1 MAGNIRIGVGG
12 WTFEPWR
19 GVFYPR
25 DVKQKDELAYA
36 SRHLTAIEI
45 NGTYY
50 STFKPDSWK
59 KWRDETPD
67 GFVFAV
73 KGSRFTTN
81 RRELAGAGES
91 LERYFGQGV
100 AELGERL
107 GPILWQ
113 LPHTKKFDAADLE
126 GFFSLLPKE
135 LNGITLRHA
144 LEPRHDSFCNPAYP
158 ALLRKHGIANV
169 YARHNQLSGDRR
181 PFDRLR
187 LRPPADRRGQR
198 RDRLSASRARRLG
211 RAPEDLVR
219 RRRAG
224 RPAARRQGLRRPED
238 AARRV
243 RLHHPRGQDPGA
255 GGRHGADRAGGLM
268 AERRPPPPEPGDPP
282 RSGWAEAFA
291 AAPAPMTDEDKEWLE
306 ASLNDD
312 EAWTA

>member
-19 GVFYPR
+19 GVFYPK

-36 SRHLTAIEI
+36 SRRLTAIEI

-59 KWRDETPD
+59 KWRDETPE

-107 GPILWQ
+107 GPFLWQ

-135 LNGITLRHA
+135 LNGIPLRHA

-169 YARHNQLSGDRR
+169 YARHNRYPEIADLSTD
-181 PFDRLR
+181 FVYARLQTGEDSVETAY
-187 LRPPADRRGQR
+187 PPAELDAWAARLKTWAAGGEPDDLPIIDKGHAAPKTR
-198 RDRLSASRARRLG
+198 RDVFAFIIHEG
-211 RAPEDLVR
+211 KIRAP
-219 RRRAG
+219 AG
-224 RPAARRQGLRRPED
+224 A
-238 AARRV
+238 
-243 RLHHPRGQDPGA
+243 
-255 GGRHGADRAGGLM
+255 M
-268 AERRPPPPEPGDPP
+268 ALIERCR
-282 RSGWAEAFA
+282 
-291 AAPAPMTDEDKEWLE
+291 
-306 ASLNDD
+306 
-312 EAWTA
+312 